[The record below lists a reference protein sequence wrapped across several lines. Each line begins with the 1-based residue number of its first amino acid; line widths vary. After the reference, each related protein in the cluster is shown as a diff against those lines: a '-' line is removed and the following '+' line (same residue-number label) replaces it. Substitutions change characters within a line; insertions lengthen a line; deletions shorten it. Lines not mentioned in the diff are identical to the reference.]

1 MISVLRTHAAVNRKH
16 EESMVSLH
24 SFPPI
29 ETAGAHLLIL
39 GTMPGRVSLQEQQ
52 YYAHPRNAF
61 WRIVGKFLGFDADRT
76 YEERVAALAASG
88 IALWDVLK
96 SCTRKGSLDSAIAID
111 TIVPN
116 DFRTF
121 FAAHPHIR
129 RICFNGANAE
139 NLFRKYVRSQLAD
152 PAAMAYIRLPSTS
165 PANATIPL
173 AEKIHAWRVIAS
185 DGNIMPQYGE
195 IHR

>member
-1 MISVLRTHAAVNRKH
+1 
-16 EESMVSLH
+16 MVHLH

-29 ETAGAHLLIL
+29 GTAGAHLLIL
-39 GTMPGRVSLQEQQ
+39 GTMPGRVSLREQQ

-61 WRIVGKFLGFDADRT
+61 WKITGEVLGFNAESV
-76 YEERVAALAASG
+76 YEERTSLLSASG

-96 SCTRKGSLDSAIAID
+96 SCTREGSLDSAIDMD

-129 RICFNGANAE
+129 RICFNGAKAHD
-139 NLFRKYVRSQLAD
+139 LYRKYVQPLLAEQ
-152 PAAMAYIRLPSTS
+152 AGMNYVRLPSTS
-165 PANATIPL
+165 PANATLPF
-173 AEKIHAWRVIAS
+173 AEKVRAWRVIAT
-185 DGNIMPQYGE
+185 DFF
-195 IHR
+195 